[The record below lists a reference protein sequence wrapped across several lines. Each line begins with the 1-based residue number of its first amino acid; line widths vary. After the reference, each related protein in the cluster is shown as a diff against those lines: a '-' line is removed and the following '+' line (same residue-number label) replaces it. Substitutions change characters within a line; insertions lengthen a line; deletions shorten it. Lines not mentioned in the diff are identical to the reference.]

1 INSLPSRTKLIVY
14 RIVKGLLDYY
24 SRDTAA
30 TKAILSLAVAD
41 NQIAMQLHSDAA
53 PCEDN
58 PENWLVELRKI
69 KNRIDFY
76 GGNMEWLSDSQYGCT
91 LNLSLPLHIEE
102 IIPYRNGLSE

>member
-1 INSLPSRTKLIVY
+1 
-14 RIVKGLLDYY
+14 LLDYY

-30 TKAILSLAVAD
+30 TKAILSLAVAH
-41 NQIAMQLHSDAA
+41 NQIDMQLHSDAA

-91 LNLSLPLHIEE
+91 LSLSLPLHIEE
-102 IIPYRNGLSE
+102 IIPHHNRINE